1 MAVNKNAYLR
11 YQVLDR
17 CFRNPGRKYF
27 WEYLLEACNM
37 ALQEYN
43 GPQSQIK
50 RRQLFED
57 IKFMESEQGWA
68 IPLERFKEGKKV
80 YYRYSDL
87 SFSIN
92 HQPINEAE
100 AQQLK
105 SAVMVL
111 SRLKGMPQFE
121 WVNELIPRLEQSFGA
136 IKEGKDFMAFDS
148 NEYLKGIAWLE
159 GLFNAILYKKVLQ
172 VDYQSFR
179 QERPLHFTI
188 HPYFLKQFNNRWFLF
203 GYNPAFNDISNL
215 ALDRIERIEEVHAV
229 FIENDSVDFEEYFE
243 DIVGVTRPKEGALQM
258 VQLFFSPGLAPY
270 VLTKPLH
277 GSQKKLQ
284 HDDDGLVIQL
294 EVIPNY
300 ELEQLILSYGESIQ
314 VLSPASL
321 RKKVK
326 ERLQSAL
333 ESYQSRDK
341 NSG

>member
-27 WEYLLEACNM
+27 WEDLLEACNM

-111 SRLKGMPQFE
+111 SRLKGMPHFE
-121 WVNELIPRLEQSFGA
+121 WVNELIPRLEQSFGV
-136 IKEGKDFMAFDS
+136 IKSGKNFMTFDS
-148 NEYLKGIAWLE
+148 NEFLKGITWLE
-159 GLFNAILYKKVLQ
+159 GLFHAILYKKVLL
-172 VDYQSFR
+172 VNYQSFR
-179 QERPLHFTI
+179 QEHPQHFTI
-188 HPYFLKQFNNRWFLF
+188 HPYFLKQYNNRWFLF

-215 ALDRIERIEEVHAV
+215 ALDRIEKVEEVQATY
-229 FIENDSVDFEEYFE
+229 IEDDSVDFEEYFE
-243 DIVGVTRPKEGALQM
+243 DIVGVTRPKEGILQKI
-258 VQLFFSPGLAPY
+258 QLYFSPGLAPY

-284 HDDDGLVIQL
+284 HDDNGLVIQL

-314 VLSPASL
+314 VLSPKSL
-321 RKKVK
+321 REKIR
-326 ERLQSAL
+326 ERLKRAL
-333 ESYQSRDK
+333 EDYRAIDT
-341 NSG
+341 NS